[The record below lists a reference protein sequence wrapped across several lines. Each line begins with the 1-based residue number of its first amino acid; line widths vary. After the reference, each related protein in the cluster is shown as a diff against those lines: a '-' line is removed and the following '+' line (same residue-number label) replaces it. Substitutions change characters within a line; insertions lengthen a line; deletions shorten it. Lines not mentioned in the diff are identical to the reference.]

1 MFYRFLTSETAIF
14 SLIYSIFARIKC
26 IKGMKKTLHH
36 ILRTV
41 FAVLAPMLLL
51 SCNKEIPQPD
61 EPLKKNTV
69 IVYMGAENS
78 LYGFSYNDLN
88 EMRLGSKDIPENCQV
103 VVYVDNRNTPSIL
116 LYNKNGESTWKEFA
130 TDLNSADPATMKGI
144 LKDIVKNFPSEK
156 YSLVLWSHG
165 SGWIDETRNS
175 RAIIVDNESNSTSN
189 KGSWIGIS
197 QLASVLASLPRMEYI
212 FFDACYMQSV
222 EVASHLYSY
231 ASYIIGSPTEI
242 PGEGAPYHLIMNS
255 LCQAN
260 PQGIVD
266 GYASA
271 YGTNLGVL
279 LSAISCKDFPEFCAE
294 TAKYIP
300 SAFPQDNMPGTAGI
314 QIYAPAYGNSY
325 STQNA
330 MPVPYDMRSAM
341 HRVLSEEDYVAWEMA
356 WKKTVL
362 YPTWSYSWDSMYG
375 TSTHGNFHCSMQD
388 KEHYGGISMHIPN
401 VKYDAKGWNREF
413 QHTPWYEM
421 ASWEQTG
428 W

>member
-1 MFYRFLTSETAIF
+1 
-14 SLIYSIFARIKC
+14 
-26 IKGMKKTLHH
+26 
-36 ILRTV
+36 
-41 FAVLAPMLLL
+41 
-51 SCNKEIPQPD
+51 
-61 EPLKKNTV
+61 
-69 IVYMGAENS
+69 
-78 LYGFSYNDLN
+78 
-88 EMRLGSKDIPENCQV
+88 
-103 VVYVDNRNTPSIL
+103 
-116 LYNKNGESTWKEFA
+116 
-130 TDLNSADPATMKGI
+130 
-144 LKDIVKNFPSEK
+144 
-156 YSLVLWSHG
+156 
-165 SGWIDETRNS
+165 
-175 RAIIVDNESNSTSN
+175 
-189 KGSWIGIS
+189 
-197 QLASVLASLPRMEYI
+197 
-212 FFDACYMQSV
+212 MQSV

-231 ASYIIGSPTEI
+231 TSYIIGSPTEI

-421 ASWEQTG
+421 ANWEQTG

>member
-26 IKGMKKTLHH
+26 IKGMKKTLYH

-103 VVYVDNRNTPSIL
+103 VVFIDNRSLPSIL
-116 LYNKNGESTWKEFA
+116 LFDKNGETTWKKFTTEQ
-130 TDLNSADPATMKGI
+130 NSADPATMKSI
-144 LKDIVKNFPSEK
+144 LKDIVEHFPSEK

-189 KGSWIGIS
+189 RGSWIGIN
-197 QLASVLASLPRMEYI
+197 QLASVLASLPHMEYI

-222 EVASHLYSY
+222 EV
-231 ASYIIGSPTEI
+231 
-242 PGEGAPYHLIMNS
+242 
-255 LCQAN
+255 
-260 PQGIVD
+260 
-266 GYASA
+266 
-271 YGTNLGVL
+271 
-279 LSAISCKDFPEFCAE
+279 
-294 TAKYIP
+294 
-300 SAFPQDNMPGTAGI
+300 
-314 QIYAPAYGNSY
+314 
-325 STQNA
+325 
-330 MPVPYDMRSAM
+330 
-341 HRVLSEEDYVAWEMA
+341 
-356 WKKTVL
+356 
-362 YPTWSYSWDSMYG
+362 
-375 TSTHGNFHCSMQD
+375 
-388 KEHYGGISMHIPN
+388 
-401 VKYDAKGWNREF
+401 
-413 QHTPWYEM
+413 
-421 ASWEQTG
+421 
-428 W
+428 